1 MPEPYLQNLRTKP
14 ITGDLLTGSWWKE
27 SVHLTLKYAW
37 YDEHYVRKKERKHGK
52 QNVYSYEHQCWQI
65 IVCS

>member
-37 YDEHYVRKKERKHGK
+37 YDEHYVRKKHSGDMSRDF
-52 QNVYSYEHQCWQI
+52 
-65 IVCS
+65 